1 MARERRETP
10 KGPPAHRETLRVR
23 YSDTDAQG
31 IAHHSSYILWLE
43 EARLGWLRAIDLGYA
58 DLTASGIFLSLVE
71 CACRYVSPA
80 KGEDLVTVDVW
91 VVEISRLRVRLRYE
105 IRRGRHP
112 ARHGFHPERL
122 RRRGR
127 QSPAAARRSPR
138 MAAAAGAVSGALGQ
152 SRRDACPGAFG
163 GS

>member
-1 MARERRETP
+1 MPRERRDAP
-10 KGPPAHRETLRVR
+10 NGPPAHRETLRVR

-58 DLTASGIFLSLVE
+58 DLTASGVFLSLVE
-71 CACRYVSPA
+71 CACRFVSPA

-105 IRRGRHP
+105 IRRGDDLLATASTQNAFVDAEGRPRRLSVDHP
-112 ARHGFHPERL
+112 AWLRL
-122 RRRGR
+122 QG
-127 QSPAAARRSPR
+127 
-138 MAAAAGAVSGALGQ
+138 L
-152 SRRDACPGAFG
+152 
-163 GS
+163 

>member
-1 MARERRETP
+1 MARERRETS

-58 DLTASGIFLSLVE
+58 DLTAGGMFLSLVE

-105 IRRGRHP
+105 IRRGDTLLATASTQNAFVDADGRPRRLPVDHP
-112 ARHGFHPERL
+112 AWLRL
-122 RRRGR
+122 RE
-127 QSPAAARRSPR
+127 
-138 MAAAAGAVSGALGQ
+138 L
-152 SRRDACPGAFG
+152 
-163 GS
+163 

>member
-10 KGPPAHRETLRVR
+10 KGPTAHRETLRVR

-58 DLTASGIFLSLVE
+58 DLTAGGMFLSLVE
-71 CACRYVSPA
+71 CSCRYVSPA
-80 KGEDLVTVDVW
+80 KGEDVVTVDVW

-105 IRRGRHP
+105 IRRDDTLLATASTQNAFVDADGRPRRLPVDHP
-112 ARHGFHPERL
+112 AWQRL
-122 RRRGR
+122 RE
-127 QSPAAARRSPR
+127 
-138 MAAAAGAVSGALGQ
+138 L
-152 SRRDACPGAFG
+152 
-163 GS
+163 

>member
-1 MARERRETP
+1 MPRERPETP
-10 KGPPAHRETLRVR
+10 KRPPAHSETLRVR

-58 DLTASGIFLSLVE
+58 DLTAGGMFLSLVE
-71 CACRYVSPA
+71 CTCRYVSPA

-105 IRRGRHP
+105 IRRGDTLLATASTQNAFVDADGRPRRLPVDHP
-112 ARHGFHPERL
+112 AWLRL
-122 RRRGR
+122 QG
-127 QSPAAARRSPR
+127 
-138 MAAAAGAVSGALGQ
+138 L
-152 SRRDACPGAFG
+152 
-163 GS
+163 

>member
-58 DLTASGIFLSLVE
+58 DLTAGGMFLSLVE
-71 CACRYVSPA
+71 CTCRYISPA

-91 VVEISRLRVRLRYE
+91 VVEISRLRVRLCYQ
-105 IRRGRHP
+105 IRRDDTLLATASTQNAFVDADGRPRRLPVDHP
-112 ARHGFHPERL
+112 AWLRL
-122 RRRGR
+122 
-127 QSPAAARRSPR
+127 QE
-138 MAAAAGAVSGALGQ
+138 L
-152 SRRDACPGAFG
+152 
-163 GS
+163 

>member
-10 KGPPAHRETLRVR
+10 KGPPAHSETLRVR

-43 EARLGWLRAIDLGYA
+43 EARLGWLRAIDLGYT
-58 DLTASGIFLSLVE
+58 DLTAGGMFLSLVE
-71 CACRYVSPA
+71 CTCRYVSPA

-105 IRRGRHP
+105 IRRGDTLLATASTQNAFVDADGRPRRLPVDHP
-112 ARHGFHPERL
+112 A
-122 RRRGR
+122 
-127 QSPAAARRSPR
+127 
-138 MAAAAGAVSGALGQ
+138 
-152 SRRDACPGAFG
+152 
-163 GS
+163 

>member
-1 MARERRETP
+1 MPSERRDAP
-10 KGPPAHRETLRVR
+10 QGPPAHRETLRVR

-58 DLTASGIFLSLVE
+58 DLTASGVFLSLVE
-71 CACRYVSPA
+71 CACRFVSPA

-105 IRRGRHP
+105 IRRGDTLLATASTQNAFVDAEGRPRRLSVDHP
-112 ARHGFHPERL
+112 AWPRL
-122 RRRGR
+122 QG
-127 QSPAAARRSPR
+127 
-138 MAAAAGAVSGALGQ
+138 L
-152 SRRDACPGAFG
+152 
-163 GS
+163 

>member
-1 MARERRETP
+1 MARERRETS

-58 DLTASGIFLSLVE
+58 DLTAGGMFLSLVE
-71 CACRYVSPA
+71 CTCRYVSPA

-91 VVEISRLRVRLRYE
+91 VVEISRLRVRLRL
-105 IRRGRHP
+105 RDSAGRHP
-112 ARHGFHPERL
+112 ARHGLDPERL

-127 QSPAAARRSPR
+127 TSPAAARRSPR
-138 MAAAAGAVSGALGQ
+138 MAATTGIVSE
-152 SRRDACPGAFG
+152 
-163 GS
+163 